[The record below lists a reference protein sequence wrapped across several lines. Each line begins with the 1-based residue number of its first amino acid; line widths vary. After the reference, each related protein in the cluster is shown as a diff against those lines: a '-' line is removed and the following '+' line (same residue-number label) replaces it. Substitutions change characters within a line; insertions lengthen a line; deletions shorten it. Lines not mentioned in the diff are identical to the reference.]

1 MIRSRIVLA
10 AVTVGSAL
18 AALFFGGGPA
28 WP

>member
-1 MIRSRIVLA
+1 MTRSRIVLV
-10 AVTVGSAL
+10 AVTLGSAL

>member
-1 MIRSRIVLA
+1 MTRSRIVLA
-10 AVTVGSAL
+10 VVTLGSAL

>member
-1 MIRSRIVLA
+1 MTRSRIVLA
-10 AVTVGSAL
+10 AVTLGSAL

>member
-1 MIRSRIVLA
+1 MTRTRIVFA
-10 AVTVGSAL
+10 AVTVVSAL